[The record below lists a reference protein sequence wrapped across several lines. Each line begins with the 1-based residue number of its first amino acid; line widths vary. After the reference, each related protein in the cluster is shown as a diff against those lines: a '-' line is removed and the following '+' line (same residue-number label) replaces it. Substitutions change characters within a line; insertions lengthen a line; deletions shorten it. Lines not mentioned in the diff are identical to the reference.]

1 MKAIGDK
8 CGWLIPR
15 KERRVLRLLRT
26 HTREG
31 EHEFVT
37 NSSGIPRPKA
47 PIEIRIQV
55 LFAAED
61 STAFE
66 PQVRFLAN

>member
-1 MKAIGDK
+1 MKTIGDK

-31 EHEFVT
+31 EREFVT
-37 NSSGIPRPKA
+37 NSSRIPRPKA
-47 PIEIRIQV
+47 SSEIRIQV
-55 LFAAED
+55 MFAAED
-61 STAFE
+61 LTAFE
-66 PQVRFLAN
+66 PEVRFLAN